1 MSKTKRK
8 KKANK
13 RRGPLLKRVAPARN
27 VSAGVPTATRGANRG
42 LTTVAQGAKVG
53 PPEATIRAADGP
65 VSLQIAFGHAQHGT
79 YTIQLFDPTG
89 KRELAAE
96 TGVSTDTVADLFA
109 LAIGPAELDRHLV
122 QWSGAV
128 DAFTPD
134 TGQRFSVSFGV
145 RQRGE
150 IVQGGHVEKNGPL
163 NVTQAFLG
171 ILRLVTIALVLI
183 VNVPV
188 ESAASDEAAAP
199 VQLPELL
206 SKLATGKPVKLVT
219 LDLAVPDSPALALL
233 GLSADKVVRPGT
245 PRDLATTALN
255 GVDRRGNLQSGLA
268 VDFAPLFL
276 FAGNGITY
284 DEYRDNWATRLLGR
298 TQVSVATA
306 KGSGEADKAVRAA
319 VGVRATLWDAGDPRL
334 DAGLIACL
342 NAIPVAPPREALL
355 DQDAIDAWVARA
367 TAERRPLVDQC
378 HNQFKGRRWN
388 ASSIAA
394 GIAPEWNSPTGG
406 WGAFDSGGASVWTS
420 VAIALT
426 RTEQFE
432 TPAGTSVPVDRPLGQ
447 LVVQGRYRANELV
460 PDRRQRGAYFDKDSA
475 GFAARL
481 MLGSANRTLVV
492 ETELARDM
500 PEVGDATNVLE
511 LSIGGQMRLAPDV
524 WLSLAVGGHRGGL
537 TNEERSTFVMSSFKW
552 ALSREPSLR

>member
-8 KKANK
+8 KKPNK
-13 RRGPLLKRVAPARN
+13 RRAQPLLKRLAPIPAQTPFASRRASSAADARRAVAGPA
-27 VSAGVPTATRGANRG
+27 
-42 LTTVAQGAKVG
+42 
-53 PPEATIRAADGP
+53 EATIRAADGP
-65 VSLQIAFGHAQHGT
+65 VSVEIAFGHAQHGT

-96 TGVSTDTVADLFA
+96 TGVSTDDRADVFA
-109 LAIGPAELDRHLV
+109 LTLGPAELDRHLV

-128 DAFTPD
+128 DAFTPEP
-134 TGQRFSVSFGV
+134 GQRFSVTFDV

-150 IVQGGHVEKNGPL
+150 IVNGGHVEKSGPL

-171 ILRLVTIALVLI
+171 ILRLVAIALLVI
-183 VNVPV
+183 VNLPL
-188 ESAASDEAAAP
+188 ESAASDEVAAQGP
-199 VQLPELL
+199 LPELL
-206 SKLATGKPVKLVT
+206 NKLATGKPVKLVT
-219 LDLAVPDSPALALL
+219 LDLAVPDSPALTLL
-233 GLSADKVVRPGT
+233 GLSAEKVARPGT

-276 FAGNGITY
+276 FGGNAITY
-284 DEYRDNWATRLLGR
+284 DEYRDGWATRLLGR

-342 NAIPVAPPREALL
+342 DAIRVTPPREALL
-355 DQDAIDAWVARA
+355 DQEAIDAWVARA
-367 TAERRPLVDQC
+367 TAERRPLVEQC
-378 HNQFKGRRWN
+378 HNQFKVRRWN
-388 ASSIAA
+388 ASSVAV

-432 TPAGTSVPVDRPLGQ
+432 TPAGTSVPVERPLGQ
-447 LVVQGRYRANELV
+447 LVVQGRYRADELV
-460 PDRRQRGAYFDKDSA
+460 PDRRQRGTYFDKNSA
-475 GFAARL
+475 GLAARL

-492 ETELARDM
+492 EGELAREM
-500 PEVGDATNVLE
+500 PDGGDATSVME
-511 LSIGGQMRLAPDV
+511 LSIGGQVRLAPDV

-552 ALSREPSLR
+552 ALSREPALR

>member
-1 MSKTKRK
+1 MSKNK
-8 KKANK
+8 KVISS
-13 RRGPLLKRVAPARN
+13 RRRRSPARRRTPLLNRVAP
-27 VSAGVPTATRGANRG
+27 
-42 LTTVAQGAKVG
+42 VASRPA
-53 PPEATIRAADGP
+53 PSLPEATLRRAEGP
-65 VSLQIAFGHAQHGT
+65 VSVEIAFGHAQHGT

-96 TGVSTDTVADLFA
+96 TGVSTDERPDVFA
-109 LAIGPAELDRHLV
+109 LELGPAELDRHLV

-128 DAFTPD
+128 DAFTPEP
-134 TGQRFSVSFGV
+134 GQRFSVTFDV
-145 RQRGE
+145 RQGGD
-150 IVQGGHVEKNGPL
+150 VVAGGHIEKSGPL

-171 ILRLVTIALVLI
+171 ILRLVTIALLLI
-183 VNVPV
+183 VSVPPA
-188 ESAASDEAAAP
+188 SAASDETAATQG
-199 VQLPELL
+199 QLPELL

-219 LDLAVPDSPALALL
+219 LDLPLPDSPALTLL
-233 GLSADKVVRPGT
+233 GLSAEKVARPGT

-276 FAGNGITY
+276 FGGNGITY
-284 DEYRDNWATRLLGR
+284 DEYRDDWATRLLGR

-334 DAGLIACL
+334 DAGLIGCL
-342 NAIPVAPPREALL
+342 DAIRVTPPKEALL
-355 DQDAIDAWVARA
+355 DQQAIDAWIARA
-367 TAERRPLVDQC
+367 TAERRPLVEQC
-378 HNQFKGRRWN
+378 HNQSKERRWN
-388 ASSIAA
+388 ASSIAV
-394 GIAPEWNSPTGG
+394 GVVPEWNSPTGG
-406 WGAFDSGGASVWTS
+406 WGAFVSGGAGVWTS

-432 TPAGTSVPVDRPLGQ
+432 TPAGTMVPVERPVGQ
-447 LVVQGRYRANELV
+447 IIVQGRYRADELV

-475 GFAARL
+475 GVAARL

-492 ETELARDM
+492 EGELARDM
-500 PEVGDATNVLE
+500 PEVGAAKSVLE
-511 LSIGGQMRLAPDV
+511 LSVGGQMRLAPDV
-524 WLSLAVGGHRGGL
+524 WLSLSVGGHRGGL